1 MVRTLARRYLLLPNT
16 GPGEAQLLL
25 LPSPDGWTCP
35 FVDLERHS
43 DVEGAPLVTAVRAN
57 YGVDTALLR
66 TVCRHAAAPG
76 DYADLVV
83 AVEVLTSG
91 WVPPVGSRWVTSAD
105 LDLVD
110 LAVPEHRAVIKA
122 WFDEETGRVASSS
135 RRSPWAKPGWFSAVV
150 AWIDDQLGCRSIRR
164 TGQVEQVKN
173 WSVSC
178 LLKLPTSVGELWF
191 KAVPPFFPGEVG
203 VTGTLAAEFPTQVP
217 RLVAVDRERGWMLM
231 HAFEGGLLR
240 DEQDVARWEEALR
253 TYAEMQVWSTDR
265 VDDLLAAGCNDRRL
279 PVMFAQFERLLADNE
294 FLGAAIQPEEVVRL
308 RALVP
313 ELKAL
318 AARLEATGIPCA
330 LEHGDLHCRNISSSL
345 RFFDWSDACVAHPF
359 FSLDYFLAPRGAA
372 VEQTPGLKERLVAAY
387 LAPWAR
393 FASPEPLRIAVASA
407 SRLANVHY
415 ALSYYW
421 YIAPLCDDDWTET
434 VAMYLRELLA

>member
-1 MVRTLARRYLLLPNT
+1 MARTLARRYLLLPHK
-16 GPGEAQLLL
+16 GPGEAQLLM

-43 DVEGAPLVTAVRAN
+43 AVEGAPLVTAVRVD
-57 YGVDTALLR
+57 YGVDIALLR
-66 TVCRHAAAPG
+66 TVYRHAAEPG
-76 DYADLVV
+76 DYADLVI
-83 AVEVLTSG
+83 AVEILPSA
-91 WVPPVGSRWVTSAD
+91 WAPPAGSRWVTAAE
-105 LDLVD
+105 LELVD
-110 LAVPEHRAVIKA
+110 LAIPEHRAVIKA
-122 WFDEETGRVASSS
+122 WFVEETGRVASSS
-135 RRSPWAKPGWFSAVV
+135 RRSPWAKPGWFSDVV
-150 AWIDDQLGCRSIRR
+150 TWIDDQLGCRSIQR
-164 TGQVEQVKN
+164 TGPVEQVKN

-191 KAVPPFFPGEVG
+191 KAVPVFFPGEVG
-203 VTGTLAAEFPTQVP
+203 VTATLAAEFPAQMP

-240 DEQDVARWEEALR
+240 DELDVERWEDALR
-253 TYAEMQVWSTDR
+253 AYAGMQVWSVDR
-265 VDDLLAAGCNDRRL
+265 VDDLLAAGCNDRRF
-279 PVMFAQFERLLADNE
+279 PVMFAQFEQLLADDE
-294 FLGAAIQPEEVVRL
+294 FLGAALRPEEVVRL
-308 RALVP
+308 RDLLP

-318 AARLEATGIPCA
+318 AAGLEATGIPCT
-330 LEHGDLHCRNISSSL
+330 LEHGDLHCRNVSSSL

-372 VEQTPGLKERLVAAY
+372 VEQTVGLKERLVAAY

-393 FASPEPLRIAVASA
+393 FVSPEQLRIAVVSA

-421 YIAPLCDDDWTET
+421 YIAPLSDDDWTDM
-434 VAMYLRELLA
+434 VALYLRELLA